1 MFCQNCGHNMAGA
14 EGAFCPNCGAKK
26 SGEQT
31 SAPTAQAGSAAT
43 TGASAKKPAG
53 KKLLFAV
60 AGISIVVIAAVLVF
74 MSSPAP
80 NVGDIMAFGGIEWW
94 VLDVQDG
101 RALLLSEKVLFE
113 KAYDDTA
120 DSSLTWE
127 TSSLRH
133 YLNNEFYNTFRA
145 RERSRIMETRNINR
159 NNQWFGTNGGSGTSD
174 RIFLLSLEEVVR
186 YFGDSGQLENRP
198 SGGGGIS
205 DEYNSERIARDVNG
219 DASWWWLRSP
229 GNISNYA
236 ARVYVVGSVNVRGGR
251 VGHVG
256 VGVRPAL
263 WINL

>member
-186 YFGDSGQLENRP
+186 YFGDSGQLENSP
-198 SGGGGIS
+198 DEWSIS
-205 DEYNSERIARDVNG
+205 DEYNSERIARDANG

-229 GNISNYA
+229 GRSGIRA
-236 ARVYVVGSVNVRGGR
+236 ASVGIGG
-251 VGHVG
+251 GVG
-256 VGVRPAL
+256 VGGTGVTHGNGGVRPAL